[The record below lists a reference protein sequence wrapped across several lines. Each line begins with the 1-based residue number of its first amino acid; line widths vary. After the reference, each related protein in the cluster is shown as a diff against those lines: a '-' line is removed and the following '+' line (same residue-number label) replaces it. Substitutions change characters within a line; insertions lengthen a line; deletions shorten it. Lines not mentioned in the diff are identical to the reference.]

1 MKKLRNFMIIF
12 AVLIGFMC
20 LLIGLSF
27 KIFTGSVS
35 DKTDDVIFEVPEK
48 ATWNSI
54 ASDLKENNLIKNT
67 TFFKVY
73 IKLMKPGTLKHNKY
87 RLNESMD
94 LDKIIVVLSQDETK
108 DEKVKDY
115 IVVDDE
121 ITITFQEG
129 INMRKIASIIEKNT
143 EHKADDVLKLQADQ
157 TYLKE
162 LIEKYWFIT
171 DSILDS
177 KIYYPLEGYL
187 FPETYRFK
195 KDASIKDIF
204 ARMLDEMGKKLEPY
218 KERLEKET
226 KYGIHE
232 YLTLASIVE
241 KEISHK
247 FPEDRKKAARVFLNR
262 LDKGMTL
269 GSDVTTRYAVKLDDT
284 RPLTAKE
291 YATCN
296 AYNTRCA
303 TFVGLPAGPI
313 STISETSLSAVFE
326 PADGDII
333 YFVSNIKT
341 GETFFF
347 NNQVDFNKKVNELKS
362 VNGGY

>member
-1 MKKLRNFMIIF
+1 MKNLRNFMIIF
-12 AVLIGFMC
+12 AIFVGLVCLFIG
-20 LLIGLSF
+20 ISF
-27 KIFTGSVS
+27 RVFTASVS

-54 ASDLKENNLIKNT
+54 SSDLKGSNLIKNE
-67 TFFKVY
+67 TFYKIY

-87 RLNESMD
+87 RLNEAMD
-94 LDKIIVVLSQDETK
+94 LDTIIIVLSQDEEK
-108 DEKVKDY
+108 DPKVKDY

-143 EHKADDVLKLQADQ
+143 EYTADDVLKLQSDKE
-157 TYLKE
+157 YLKE
-162 LIEKYWFIT
+162 VIEKYWFVT

-187 FPETYRFK
+187 FPDTYRFK
-195 KDASIKDIF
+195 KDATIKDIF
-204 ARMLDEMGKKLEPY
+204 ARLLDEMGKKLEPY
-218 KERLEKET
+218 KDKLEGS
-226 KYGIHE
+226 KYNIHQM
-232 YLTLASIVE
+232 LTLSSIVE

-262 LDKGMTL
+262 LDKGMSL

-284 RPLTAKE
+284 RPLTQKE
-291 YATCN
+291 YNTCN
-296 AYNTRCA
+296 AYNTRC
-303 TFVGLPAGPI
+303 TSFVGLPAGPI
-313 STISETSLSAVFE
+313 STVSESSIKAAFE
-326 PADGDII
+326 PAEGNDI
-333 YFVSNIKT
+333 YFISNIKT
-341 GETFFF
+341 GETFFYE
-347 NNQVDFNKKVNELKS
+347 NYNDFLKKKNELSS

>member
-12 AVLIGFMC
+12 AIIVGLLCLFIG
-20 LLIGLSF
+20 ISF

-35 DKTDDVIFEVPEK
+35 NNKDEVIFEVQEK

-54 ASDLKENNLIKNT
+54 SSSLKEANLIKNS

-73 IKLMKPGTLKHNKY
+73 IKLMNPKTLKHNKY
-87 RLNESMD
+87 RLNEAMD
-94 LDKIIVVLSQDETK
+94 LDTIITILSQDEEK
-108 DEKVKDY
+108 DPKVKEY
-115 IVVDDE
+115 IVNDDE

-143 EHKADDVLKLQADQ
+143 EHKSEDVLKLVSDKE
-157 TYLKE
+157 YLTE
-162 LIEKYWFIT
+162 LKEKYWFIT
-171 DSILDS
+171 DAIFDS

-204 ARMLDEMGKKLEPY
+204 QRLLDEMGKKLEPY
-218 KERLEKET
+218 KDKLKDS
-226 KYGIHE
+226 KYNIHQM
-232 YLTLASIVE
+232 LTLASMVE
-241 KEISHK
+241 KEISHN
-247 FPEDRKKAARVFLNR
+247 FVEDRHKAARVFLNR
-262 LDKGMTL
+262 LEKGMTL
-269 GSDVTTRYAVKLDDT
+269 GSDVTTRYAIKLDDT
-284 RPLTAKE
+284 RPLTTKE

-296 AYNTRCA
+296 AYNTRCS

-313 STISETSLSAVFE
+313 STISESSIKAVFE
-326 PADGDII
+326 PAEGNML

-347 NNQVDFNKKVNELKS
+347 ENINDFNKKVNELRS

>member
-12 AVLIGFMC
+12 AVLIGLIC
-20 LLIGLSF
+20 LFIGISF
-27 KIFTGSVS
+27 KVFTGSVS
-35 DKTDDVIFEVPEK
+35 NKTDDVIFEVPEK
-48 ATWNSI
+48 STWNSI
-54 ASDLKENNLIKNT
+54 ASNLKKSNLIKNE

-73 IKLMKPGTLKHNKY
+73 IKLMKPDTLKQNKY

-94 LDKIIVVLSQDETK
+94 LDKIIVILSQDEKK
-108 DEKVKDY
+108 DSKVKDY

-143 EHKADDVLKLQADQ
+143 DYKAEDVLKLQSDQ

-162 LIEKYWFIT
+162 IIEKYWFVT
-171 DSILDS
+171 DSILNS

-204 ARMLDEMGKKLEPY
+204 TRLLDEMGKKLEPY
-218 KERLEKET
+218 KDKLKDS
-226 KYGIHE
+226 KYNIHQM
-232 YLTLASIVE
+232 LTLASMVE
-241 KEISHK
+241 KEISHN
-247 FPEDRKKAARVFLNR
+247 FIEDRHKASRVFLNR

-269 GSDVTTRYAVKLDDT
+269 GSDVTTRYAIKLDDT

-296 AYNTRCA
+296 AYNTRCPSY
-303 TFVGLPAGPI
+303 VGLPAGPI
-313 STISETSLSAVFE
+313 STISESSIKAAFE
-326 PADGDII
+326 PADGNIL

-347 NNQVDFNKKVNELKS
+347 DNMSDFNKKVNELKS

>member
-12 AVLIGFMC
+12 AILVGLVC
-20 LLIGLSF
+20 LLIGISF
-27 KIFTGSVS
+27 KVFTGSVS

-54 ASDLKENNLIKNT
+54 ASTLKEKNLIKNA
-67 TFFKVY
+67 TFYKVY
-73 IKLMKPGTLKHNKY
+73 IKLMKPDTLKHNKY

-94 LDKIIVVLSQDETK
+94 LDKIIVVLSQNEEK
-108 DEKVKDY
+108 DPKVKDY

-143 EHKADDVLKLQADQ
+143 EHKADDVLKLQADKD
-157 TYLKE
+157 YLKE
-162 LIEKYWFIT
+162 IIEKYWFVT

-204 ARMLDEMGKKLEPY
+204 NRMLDEMGKKLEPY
-218 KERLEKET
+218 KEKLENS
-226 KYGIHE
+226 KYNIHQM
-232 YLTLASIVE
+232 LTLASMVE

-247 FPEDRKKAARVFLNR
+247 FVEDRHKAARVFLNR

-269 GSDVTTRYAVKLDDT
+269 GSDVTTRYAIKLDET

-296 AYNTRCA
+296 AYNTRCPS
-303 TFVGLPAGPI
+303 FVGLPAGPI
-313 STISETSLSAVFE
+313 STISESSIKAAFE

-347 NNQVDFNKKVNELKS
+347 NNQTDFNKKVNELKS

>member
-12 AVLIGFMC
+12 AVLIGLIC
-20 LLIGLSF
+20 LFIGISF
-27 KIFTGSVS
+27 KVFTGSVS
-35 DKTDDVIFEVPEK
+35 NKTDDVIFEVPEK
-48 ATWNSI
+48 STWNSI
-54 ASDLKENNLIKNT
+54 ASNLKKSNLIKNE

-73 IKLMKPGTLKHNKY
+73 IKLMKPDTLKQNKY

-94 LDKIIVVLSQDETK
+94 LDKIIVILSQDEKK
-108 DEKVKDY
+108 DSKVKDY

-143 EHKADDVLKLQADQ
+143 DHKAEDVLKLQSDQ

-162 LIEKYWFIT
+162 IIEKYWFVT
-171 DSILDS
+171 DSILNS

-204 ARMLDEMGKKLEPY
+204 TRLLDEMGKKLEPY
-218 KERLEKET
+218 KDKLKDS
-226 KYGIHE
+226 KYNIHQM
-232 YLTLASIVE
+232 LTLASMVE
-241 KEISHK
+241 KEISHN
-247 FPEDRKKAARVFLNR
+247 FIEDRHKASRVFLNR

-269 GSDVTTRYAVKLDDT
+269 GSDVTTRYAIKLDDT

-296 AYNTRCA
+296 AYNTRCPSY
-303 TFVGLPAGPI
+303 VGLPAGPI
-313 STISETSLSAVFE
+313 STISESSIKAAFE
-326 PADGDII
+326 PVDGNIL

-347 NNQVDFNKKVNELKS
+347 DNMSDFNKKVNELRS

>member
-12 AVLIGFMC
+12 ALFIGIIC
-20 LLIGLSF
+20 LFIGISF
-27 KIFTGSVS
+27 KVYTGSVS
-35 DKTDDVIFEVPEK
+35 DKTDEVIFEVPEN
-48 ATWNSI
+48 ATWNSTGS
-54 ASDLKENNLIKNT
+54 ALKQANLIKNE

-73 IKLMKPGTLKHNKY
+73 IKLMKPKTLKHNKY

-94 LDKIIVVLSQDETK
+94 LDKIIVILSQDEEK
-108 DEKVKDY
+108 DPKVKEY
-115 IVVDDE
+115 IVNDDE

-143 EHKADDVLKLQADQ
+143 EHKAEDVLKLQSDEA
-157 TYLKE
+157 YLKE

-204 ARMLDEMGKKLEPY
+204 SRMLDEMGKRLEPY
-218 KERLEKET
+218 KDKLEGS
-226 KYGIHE
+226 KYNIHQM
-232 YLTLASIVE
+232 LTLSSIVE

-262 LDKGMTL
+262 LDKGMNL
-269 GSDVTTRYAVKLDDT
+269 GSDVTTRYAIKLDDT
-284 RPLTAKE
+284 RPLTKKE
-291 YATCN
+291 YDTCN

-313 STISETSLSAVFE
+313 STISESSIKAAFE
-326 PADGDII
+326 PAEGDII

-347 NNQVDFNKKVNELKS
+347 NNYSDFNKKVNELS
-362 VNGGY
+362 SINGGY

>member
-12 AVLIGFMC
+12 AIFVGLVC
-20 LLIGLSF
+20 LLIGISF
-27 KIFTGSVS
+27 KVFTGSVS
-35 DKTDDVIFEVPEK
+35 NKTDDVIFEVPEK

-54 ASDLKENNLIKNT
+54 ASSLKSNNLIKNE

-73 IKLMKPGTLKHNKY
+73 IKLMKPDTLKHNKY

-94 LDKIIVVLSQDETK
+94 LDKIIVVLSQDEKK
-108 DEKVKDY
+108 DDKVKDY

-143 EHKADDVLKLQADQ
+143 EHKADDVLKLVSDKD
-157 TYLKE
+157 YLKE
-162 LIEKYWFIT
+162 LINKYWFIT

-204 ARMLDEMGKKLEPY
+204 TRMLDEMGKKLEPY
-218 KERLEKET
+218 KEKLEGS
-226 KYGIHE
+226 KYNIHQM
-232 YLTLASIVE
+232 LTLSSIVE

-262 LDKGMTL
+262 LDKGINL
-269 GSDVTTRYAVKLDDT
+269 GSDVTTRYAVKLDET
-284 RPLTAKE
+284 RALTQKE
-291 YATCN
+291 YDTCN
-296 AYNTRCA
+296 NGYNTRCSSLI
-303 TFVGLPAGPI
+303 GLPVGPI
-313 STISETSLSAVFE
+313 STISESSIKAAFE
-326 PADGDII
+326 PAEGNEI
-333 YFVSNIKT
+333 YFISNIKT
-341 GETFFF
+341 GETFFYE
-347 NNQVDFNKKVNELKS
+347 NYNDFLKKKNELS
-362 VNGGY
+362 SINQGY